1 MTDRRELILVRL
13 LAIALTMP
21 GINVAARNK
30 LSPDDTDLPAIMV
43 LEGDETA
50 EETDPEARPANAPRQ
65 VTMIPEIVIALG
77 DDPDAIGTSIN
88 AMRAALYKAIVNDT
102 TLLGLVV
109 NGRRI
114 RYVGAGTELGY
125 GRTMEGT
132 MAMKFAFTYL
142 LLPSE
147 L

>member
-1 MTDRRELILVRL
+1 MTDRRELILSRL
-13 LAIALTMP
+13 LAIATAIP
-21 GINVAARNK
+21 GVNVAARNR
-30 LSPDDTDLPAIMV
+30 LSPDDTDLPAVTI

-65 VTMIPEIVIALG
+65 VTMVPEIVIAIG
-77 DDPDAIGTSIN
+77 DNPETLGTSIN
-88 AMRAALYKAIVNDT
+88 AMRAALYKAITNDA

-114 RYVGAGTELGY
+114 RYIGAGTELGY

-132 MAMKFAFTYL
+132 MAMRFAFTYL
-142 LLPSE
+142 LIPSE
-147 L
+147 F